1 MTTDIT
7 EWVQLEVM
15 VRETSPL
22 SHQDAL
28 QVQILSGVHLLVR
41 VQYYKQLLRQEIHCC
56 LVDIGIMFSCIFKKL
71 QGKHILMALLL

>member
-22 SHQDAL
+22 SHQD
-28 QVQILSGVHLLVR
+28 QILSGVHLLVR